1 MEGINM
7 KKYNWNIWNQNPNN
21 YLDREMT
28 DDNGDKVKLVSGGE
42 SIRIFK
48 NNEFIAA
55 SIDIN
60 NLIYWLN
67 ANGVN

>member
-1 MEGINM
+1 MEEINM

-28 DDNGDKVKLVSGGE
+28 DDNGDKVKLVSSGE